1 MTDPIHLT
9 LLCWS
14 RGFPR
19 TGLRTAAVHDARD
32 VRVHSACLRCK
43 GMRLSLKVNAHLEGD
58 TFTQGIVSMS
68 LLTTKTSVIEI
79 PTTSLLQA
87 GPRVQYPLFC
97 ASPTS
102 ALSTSPMCRQTM
114 LFIPT
119 TPPLIHSSPYR
130 CKWGSVVCVW
140 ISGSLRSE
148 M

>member
-1 MTDPIHLT
+1 MTEPFIWLCCFGAGVSQEHDWET
-9 LLCWS
+9 LLCMMY
-14 RGFPR
+14 
-19 TGLRTAAVHDARD
+19 VH
-32 VRVHSACLRCK
+32 VRVHRAFLWCK
-43 GMRLSLKVNAHLEGD
+43 GLRLSLKVNAHLEGD

-102 ALSTSPMCRQTM
+102 ALSTSPMRRQTM

-119 TPPLIHSSPYR
+119 TAPLIHSSPYR
-130 CKWGSVVCVW
+130 CKWGSIVCVW
-140 ISGSLRSE
+140 ISGSLRTE